1 MTSPTNVHIHIDRLI
16 LDGISIPHAQ
26 RPLLQAAMETE
37 LTRLV
42 TENGLSNQLQT
53 NLAVPH
59 LSAGAMA
66 FSPDT
71 SPSQMGQQIARSIYG
86 GIGA

>member
-1 MTSPTNVHIHIDRLI
+1 MTPPPTVQIHIERLI

-26 RPLLQAAMETE
+26 RPVLQAAVAAE

-42 TENGLSNQLQT
+42 TEQGWSNHLQT

-59 LSAGAMA
+59 LNAGAMT

-71 SPSQMGQQIARSIYG
+71 PPSQMGQHIARSVYG
-86 GIGA
+86 GLTP